1 MGFMTNEGIEEIPDT
16 DWQEELD
23 KVKPEK
29 ASKKQV
35 GGNHYKDCPIQPIEY
50 IIGNSLGWCEGN
62 IVKYATRHHMKGG
75 RKDVEKVIHYAQL
88 LLELEYPED

>member
-1 MGFMTNEGIEEIPDT
+1 MSRLEPDSFT
-16 DWQEELD
+16 WFETMVDNMNA
-23 KVKPEK
+23 K
-29 ASKKQV
+29 AIQKQV

-62 IVKYATRHHMKGG
+62 IVKYITRHHMKGG
-75 RKDVEKVIHYAQL
+75 RADVEKVIHYAQL